1 MDRLSTELDEKI
13 IQHLV
18 GKEASALSMTSKY
31 YRSLAEPQLYRE
43 LTFSTKQYIDLM
55 LLFETLV
62 DRQDL
67 ARHIRSFVLT
77 NTGVSDTTPG
87 FDDMFFLRLWKKVD
101 TFKQIIDQ
109 AIPPDFKE
117 LATRWLGRIFSGAPV
132 IDGQI
137 AVILSLAKNLEH
149 LKLVTTRLDW
159 LPVTKSVA
167 GLCWIKGRMTGLCYD
182 GIVISWELSKDTAQ
196 RADDNA
202 SSHPHSADTNEM

>member
-13 IQHLV
+13 IQQLV

-43 LTFSTKQYIDLM
+43 LDFSTKQYTSIM
-55 LLFETLV
+55 LLFDTLV

-87 FDDMFFLRLWKKVD
+87 FDDMFFLRLSNKFD
-101 TFKQIIDQ
+101 AFKQIIDQ
-109 AIPPDFKE
+109 AVPPESRE
-117 LATRWLGRIFSGAPV
+117 LATRWRKRVFVGAPV

-149 LKLVTTRLDW
+149 LRLVTTRLDW

-167 GLCWIKGRMTGLCYD
+167 GLCWIKGRMTGMTYD
-182 GIVISWELSKDTAQ
+182 GTVISWELIKDT
-196 RADDNA
+196 
-202 SSHPHSADTNEM
+202 T